1 MIAFQ
6 EPCPRAERLLQV
18 ARKKGIATQ
27 EMRHMVTC
35 LSESCPLRLS
45 DFQINISIFMINEII
60 LFLNFGLESFD
71 ILRQIS
77 NASCE
82 RKTRRREIAVQNA
95 AKTLM
100 IEPPV
105 QFPG

>member
-1 MIAFQ
+1 
-6 EPCPRAERLLQV
+6 
-18 ARKKGIATQ
+18 
-27 EMRHMVTC
+27 MVTC

-71 ILRQIS
+71 ILRRIS

-100 IEPPV
+100 LEPPV